1 MNKYKAEAFNWE
13 DEYVPDFRVPEEGN
27 YNVLVRYTVVKIQED
42 DENVVKCFLQ
52 HNADKCCYLGFFSN
66 THAQKQTKR
75 LIFP

>member
-13 DEYVPDFRVPEEGN
+13 DEYVPDFMPEEGN

-42 DENVVKCFLQ
+42 DENIAQ

-66 THAQKQTKR
+66 THAQADKKADFSLTC
-75 LIFP
+75 LC

>member
-13 DEYVPDFRVPEEGN
+13 DEYVPDFMPEEGN

-52 HNADKCCYLGFFSN
+52 HNADKCCYLEFFLAVPTRKSR
-66 THAQKQTKR
+66 QKG
-75 LIFP
+75 